1 MANEFLRA
9 ATAAA
14 IRKRLPCARCE
25 PLGYTAVPHIYI
37 SQGHL
42 LLRNREYECT
52 SGTNGMR
59 SLEPPMKMMS
69 SFISWPF
76 ICSCRCL
83 STFASHNLSS
93 RGKRSTTSVSRNSNS
108 DSSNGHA
115 KHTQRSSADAD
126 DLPGFTV
133 VTDASSHW
141 LPCLAKAKIRQGVSF
156 GRISAA
162 AKGDSKSA
170 DVETVDR
177 RAMSVVKKAGLCVP
191 KAAIVL
197 FTAE

>member
-14 IRKRLPCARCE
+14 IRKRLPCGRCE
-25 PLGYTAVPHIYI
+25 PLGYTAVSYIHI

-42 LLRNREYECT
+42 LLRSREYKCT
-52 SGTNGMR
+52 DGIKGMR
-59 SLEPPMKMMS
+59 SLQPPMKIMS
-69 SFISWPF
+69 NFISWPF

-83 STFASHNLSS
+83 CTFASQTLSS
-93 RGKRSTTSVSRNSNS
+93 RGKTSSTSVSRNNNS
-108 DSSNGHA
+108 DSSKGGA
-115 KHTQRSSADAD
+115 KHTQGSSPDAD
-126 DLPGFTV
+126 TVPEFTV
-133 VTDASSHW
+133 VTDTSSHW

-170 DVETVDR
+170 DVETVER
-177 RAMSVVKKAGLCVP
+177 RAMSVVRKAGLCVP